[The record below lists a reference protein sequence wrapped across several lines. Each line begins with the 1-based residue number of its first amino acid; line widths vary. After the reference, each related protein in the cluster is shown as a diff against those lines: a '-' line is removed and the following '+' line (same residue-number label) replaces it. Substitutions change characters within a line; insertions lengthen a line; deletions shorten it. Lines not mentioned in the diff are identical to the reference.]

1 MTKVTPKIHFIVS
14 NTLTPLYTKYL
25 KRKKVTKV
33 TKVTIIYC
41 LFVTIGNL
49 TKKNAFSVYL

>member
-1 MTKVTPKIHFIVS
+1 MTKVTPKIYFIVS
-14 NTLTPLYTKYL
+14 GTLTPLYTKYL

-33 TKVTIIYC
+33 TKVTTIYS
-41 LFVTIGNL
+41 LSVTIGNL